1 MVSKD
6 ALNKVLDDSVS
17 AIKNVNEKINTA
29 KNLTDKESVAALTVT
44 ELKEQVKVRQI
55 RVQNPGSSEIKFSDI
70 EAVETTIVANTEN
83 VVLTDFTKLAEDI
96 KSMKIIMLVLVK

>member
-29 KNLTDKESVAALTVT
+29 KNLTDKESVAAFTVT
-44 ELKEQVKVRQI
+44 SELKEQVKVAVKSE
-55 RVQNPGSSEIKFSDI
+55 VQNPGSSEIKSYMLGVRI
-70 EAVETTIVANTEN
+70 LI
-83 VVLTDFTKLAEDI
+83 LILA
-96 KSMKIIMLVLVK
+96 LVGFLLWLFL